1 MFSQKKAKRV
11 LSKERPRPA
20 SWRERLPVGFL
31 SALAACFTT
40 LALSV
45 SLTAVPLEESRALSG
60 AAEWLTALGR
70 SWNGTGV
77 VFLVLLLGLWYFYG
91 RLWAGRPP
99 FLPSA
104 ALTALLFALCLV
116 VGQSYET
123 ANSWDLLLD
132 SPYQRLLALVMLLGL
147 WVFFYALVS
156 ALFLRLDG
164 MKAPEWGPWQGPPRQ
179 VLRVYRDCF
188 LLILIF
194 WLPYLLICYPG
205 SVTYDG
211 MYQLGQAFGAVEATN
226 HHPWLSTLLMG
237 WIVGLGKWEAG
248 IFLYVLFQS
257 LVCAA
262 AFGAVCG
269 QMWVQTRSR
278 LWTGLTLAYYALVPT
293 WGSYAQMFVKDTL
306 FYGVFTAF
314 FLCLVRFVQ
323 QKGRCHW
330 SVWAGLFLFALLG
343 ALLRNNGLYV
353 AVPSLL
359 LLVTLLRAWKGR
371 GALLAGTA
379 AVLGVYLCWNQVLL
393 PAWGV
398 APGSVRE
405 MLSLP
410 FQQTA
415 RYVNEQEGQLSQ
427 ADMDVINGVLD
438 CQVLLEQYNPCVSD
452 PVKNTYHGDG
462 QALKDYLRL
471 WLRQGL
477 DRPDVYVEATLN
489 SMFGYFLPGYRY
501 GTYGGNYFMMQ
512 ESAYGVEAAFAHP
525 DQVAAVDAFSRLWS
539 LTPGLLLLN
548 APGTHSWLLILC
560 TAVLLRKKLWAG
572 LLITLPVWLTLGIC
586 CISPVNGLV
595 RYMLPVMAVTP
606 LLLFSVWDLLKQ
618 RNKKEDVPFYG

>member
-1 MFSQKKAKRV
+1 M
-11 LSKERPRPA
+11 
-20 SWRERLPVGFL
+20 GFL
-31 SALAACFTT
+31 SALAAFLTT

-70 SWNGTGV
+70 SWNGAGV

-104 ALTALLFALCLV
+104 AITALLFALFLV

-132 SPYQRLLALVMLLGL
+132 NPYQRLLALVMLLGL

-237 WIVGLGKWEAG
+237 WIVGLGKWEVG

-353 AVPSLL
+353 AVPSIL
-359 LLVTLLRAWKGR
+359 LLVTLLRSWKRR
-371 GALLAGTA
+371 GVLLAGAA

-415 RYVNEQEGQLSQ
+415 RYVSEQEGQLSQ

-438 CQVLLEQYNPCVSD
+438 YQVLLEQYDPCVSD

-462 QALKDYLRL
+462 QALKDYFRL

-477 DRPDVYVEATLN
+477 DRPDVYMEATLN
-489 SMFGYFLPGYRY
+489 SMFGYFLPGYRF

-548 APGTHSWLLILC
+548 APGTHSWLLLLC
-560 TAVLLRKKLWAG
+560 TAALLRKKLWAG

-606 LLLFSVWDLLKQ
+606 LLLFSAWDLLSQ
-618 RNKKEDVPFYG
+618 RNKKEDPPFYG